1 MSTMRLRV
9 LALIGGAAALGAL
22 AALGGCDVDSGA
34 PATRQ
39 EQIEERWA
47 QLGPSYAGQYY
58 LSADQPSWSN
68 PYNAGTLDPAFLAD
82 ALNMANFARFL
93 AYLPDD
99 LVTDS
104 TLNEQSQ
111 HGALLL
117 RIAGTV
123 DRDPD
128 QPAGMS
134 LEAYDLGLA
143 GLDFGLLYG
152 TTSSLAEALQEGWLL
167 DLPQSPI
174 FLGHR
179 RMVLNPALRE
189 VGFGYVDGWA
199 VMQAWDTSRVE
210 AVDYSSVAWPSAEA
224 FPVEFFPAGT
234 SWCLS
239 LNPSLYNAPTDGAI
253 TVTLTRVANSQ
264 SWTLNAGDNTYSAA
278 GEYFDVDPTSYGI
291 AHCIIFRPDS
301 TAVYAD
307 GEQYRVQVGGLSPKA
322 GGVTTLEYE
331 TRFFSLP

>member
-1 MSTMRLRV
+1 MTQLRDLV
-9 LALIGGAAALGAL
+9 LVACAAALAS
-22 AALGGCDVDSGA
+22 LGGCDLDSGT

-39 EQIEERWA
+39 EQIEQRWA
-47 QLGPSYAGQYY
+47 QLGPSHAGQYY
-58 LSADQPSWSN
+58 LGAAPSWAN

-99 LVTDS
+99 LVTDG

-117 RIAGTV
+117 RVTGTL

-128 QPAGMS
+128 QPAGMD
-134 LEAYDLGLA
+134 LADYNLGLD
-143 GLDFGLLYG
+143 GLQWGLLYG
-152 TTSSLAEALQEGWLL
+152 VITSLADAMQEGWLV

-179 RMVLNPALRE
+179 RMVLNPALQE
-189 VGFGYVDGWA
+189 VGFGYVDGYA
-199 VMQAWDTSRVE
+199 VMQAWDSSRVG
-210 AVDYSSVAWPSAEA
+210 AVDYPYVAWPSAEA

-234 SWCLS
+234 AWCLS
-239 LNPSLYNAPTDGAI
+239 LNPDLYNAPTDGAV
-253 TVTLTRVANSQ
+253 TVTLTRVATST
-264 SWTLNAGDNTYSAA
+264 SWTLNSGDNTYTAA
-278 GEYFDVDPTSYGI
+278 GEYFDVDPTAFGL
-291 AHCIIFRPDS
+291 ANCIIFRPDS
-301 TAVYAD
+301 AAEYAD
-307 GEQYRVQVGGLSPKA
+307 GEEYRVQVGGLSPKA
-322 GGVTTLEYE
+322 GGATTLEYE